1 MELQIT
7 AVKNGTVID
16 HIPSDKTMKIVELLG
31 LTSSNERI
39 TVAFNIDSSR
49 SGKKGIIKIAD
60 RKLSSAEIEKIALIA
75 EKSTIN
81 IIENFKV
88 VDKKY
93 PTLPEVLH
101 NIIKCQNNKCI
112 TNIEDIESKFEL
124 EDENSLRC
132 FYCERTMDKK
142 EAVIK

>member
-81 IIENFKV
+81 IIENFK
-88 VDKKY
+88 
-93 PTLPEVLH
+93 
-101 NIIKCQNNKCI
+101 
-112 TNIEDIESKFEL
+112 
-124 EDENSLRC
+124 NS
-132 FYCERTMDKK
+132 
-142 EAVIK
+142 